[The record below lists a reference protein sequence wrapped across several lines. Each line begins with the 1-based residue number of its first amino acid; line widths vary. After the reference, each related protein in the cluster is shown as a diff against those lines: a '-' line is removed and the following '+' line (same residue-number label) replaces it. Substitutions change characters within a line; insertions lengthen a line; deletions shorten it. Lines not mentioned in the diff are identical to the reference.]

1 MNLTSKRML
10 QFLSVCAGAFALTAS
25 AQTIWV
31 SDNFEAEGAG
41 LTNAAIGDAAG
52 MYKANVWGTMSQLTN
67 LTWGAGAGDAS
78 TIQAF
83 EGSYTAN
90 SRPITEA
97 NAKAQALKLEHR
109 GSDVDALHRV

>member
-31 SDNFEAEGAG
+31 SDNFEADGAG
-41 LTNAAIGDAAG
+41 LTNAVIGNAAG
-52 MYKANVWGTMSQLTN
+52 MYKAYVWDISSQQTATN
-67 LTWGAGAGDAS
+67 SVEAGADAS

-83 EGSYTAN
+83 EGPT
-90 SRPITEA
+90 RKHP
-97 NAKAQALKLEHR
+97 
-109 GSDVDALHRV
+109 SDR